1 MRKLLT
7 LGMALFVCA
16 GLHAQ
21 SVVDI
26 IVGSPDHQ
34 TLEDLVIAAELADD
48 LSGNGPFTVF
58 APTDAAF
65 DALPGWLVTQLTNDP
80 TGELANVLLYHVAGA
95 EALSTDLANGD
106 MIETLLGPDV
116 MVTIDGD
123 VFINGAMV
131 TTADIMADNGVVH
144 VIDAVLTTQPV
155 SVVDVVV
162 GSPDHETLETAVV
175 AAELADDLS
184 TEGPFTVFAPTDDA
198 FAALPEWLLTNLL
211 DDPTGAL
218 ADVLLYHVV
227 GAEALSTDLSD
238 GDMFETLLGDAIT
251 VTIDGNVMI
260 NGAMVTVADIQTY
273 NGVVHV
279 IDAVLTTQPA
289 TVVDVVVG
297 SPDHETLETAVV
309 AAGLADDLMTEGP
322 FTVFAPTDDAFA
334 ALPAWLL
341 ENLLDD
347 PTGALANVLLYHV
360 VGAQALSG
368 DLMDGDMFETLY
380 GDDITVTID
389 GNVMINDA
397 MVTVA
402 DIQTYNGVVH
412 VIDAVLTYQPGTVVD
427 VVVGSDNHETLEE
440 LVIAAELADDLS
452 SEGPFTLFAPTD
464 EAFMN
469 LPAWLLADL
478 AADPTGE
485 LANVLLYHAV
495 GATAL
500 SGDLMDGDMFET
512 LLGEDITVTIDGNVM
527 INNAMVTV
535 ADIETFNGVVHVI
548 DAVLTPQPVTV
559 VDVVVGSPDHETLE
573 TAVIAAEL
581 ADELSDAG
589 PLTVFAPTDDA
600 FAALP
605 AWLLE
610 NLLDD
615 PTGALAEVLLYH
627 VVGAQALSGDLM
639 DGDMFETLLGQDITV
654 TIDGNVM
661 INNAMV
667 TVADIQTYNGVVHV
681 IDAVLTPQPATVV
694 DVVVSSVAH
703 ETLETAVVAAGL
715 ADDLSEEGPFTVFA
729 PTDDAFANLPAWLLE
744 NLLDDPTGE
753 LANVLL
759 YHVVGAEALSG
770 TLMDGDMFETLLGED
785 ITVTID
791 GDVMINDAMVTVVDI
806 QTYNGV
812 VHVIDGVL
820 LPKPATVVDVVV
832 NSPTHETLETAVIA
846 AMLADDLS
854 EEGPFTLFAPD
865 DAAFANVD
873 PDALTDLLADPLG
886 ALTDV
891 LLYHAVGATALSGDL
906 MDGDEFATLEGNSVV
921 ITIDGGMVMVND
933 ATVIAADIETYNGV
947 VHVIDRVL
955 TLPNNI
961 DDAEGTAFT
970 AYPIPADAQLNLQ
983 VAGDTQLL
991 GVRLIDMQGRV
1002 ALEIQQGNVRT
1013 LDVSA
1018 LPAGVYTLQVLTAQG
1033 QSQKAVV
1040 IR

>member
-1 MRKLLT
+1 MRKLLN
-7 LGMALFVCA
+7 LGMALFVCV

-26 IVGSPDHQ
+26 VVDSPDHQ
-34 TLEDLVIAAELADD
+34 TLEDLVILAELADD
-48 LSGNGPFTVF
+48 LSGDGPFTVF

-65 DALPGWLVTQLTNDP
+65 DALPAWLVTQLTNDP
-80 TGELANVLLYHVAGA
+80 TGELANVLLYHVVGA
-95 EALSTDLANGD
+95 EAESGSLMNGD
-106 MIETLLGPDV
+106 MLETLLGPDV
-116 MVTIDGD
+116 TVTIDGG

-131 TTADIMADNGVVH
+131 TTADIPADNGVVH

-155 SVVDVVV
+155 TVVDVVV
-162 GSPDHETLETAVV
+162 DSPDHGTLETAVV

-184 TEGPFTVFAPTDDA
+184 A
-198 FAALPEWLLTNLL
+198 
-211 DDPTGAL
+211 
-218 ADVLLYHVV
+218 
-227 GAEALSTDLSD
+227 
-238 GDMFETLLGDAIT
+238 
-251 VTIDGNVMI
+251 
-260 NGAMVTVADIQTY
+260 
-273 NGVVHV
+273 
-279 IDAVLTTQPA
+279 
-289 TVVDVVVG
+289 
-297 SPDHETLETAVV
+297 
-309 AAGLADDLMTEGP
+309 EGP

-368 DLMDGDMFETLY
+368 DLADGDVFETLY
-380 GDDITVTID
+380 GEDITVTID
-389 GNVMINDA
+389 GSVMINDA

-440 LVIAAELADDLS
+440 LVITSGLADDLS

-500 SGDLMDGDMFET
+500 SDDLSNGDVFET

-527 INNAMVTV
+527 INNATVTV

-548 DAVLTPQPVTV
+548 DAVLIPQPMTI
-559 VDVVVGSPDHETLE
+559 VDVVVGSSDHETLE
-573 TAVIAAEL
+573 AAVIAADL
-581 ADELSDAG
+581 VVELSDAG
-589 PLTVFAPTDDA
+589 PYTLFAPTDEA
-600 FAALP
+600 FANLP

-610 NLLDD
+610 NLLDE
-615 PTGALAEVLLYH
+615 PEGALAEVLSYH
-627 VVGAQALSGDLM
+627 VVGAEALSSSLM
-639 DGDMFETLLGQDITV
+639 DGDEFETLLGEDITV
-654 TIDGNVM
+654 TLDGGVL
-661 INNAMV
+661 INDALV

-694 DVVVSSVAH
+694 DVVVASADH
-703 ETLETAVVAAGL
+703 ETLETAVIAAEL
-715 ADDLSEEGPFTVFA
+715 ADDLSAEGPFTLFA
-729 PTDDAFANLPAWLLE
+729 PTDDAFAALPAWLLE
-744 NLLDDPTGE
+744 NLLEDPTGE

-759 YHVVGAEALSG
+759 YHAVGAEAFSG
-770 TLMDGDMFETLLGED
+770 TLTDGDVIETLLGVD

-791 GDVMINDAMVTVVDI
+791 GGVMINGAMVTAADI

-812 VHVIDGVL
+812 VHVIDAVL
-820 LPKPATVVDVVV
+820 LPKPITVVDVVV
-832 NSPTHETLETAVIA
+832 ASDTHETLETAVLA
-846 AMLADDLS
+846 AELADDLS
-854 EEGPFTLFAPD
+854 AEGPFTLFAPD
-865 DAAFANVD
+865 DAAFAEVD
-873 PDALTDLLADPLG
+873 ADALADLLADPFG

-906 MDGDEFATLEGNSVV
+906 SDGDEFATLEGNSVV
-921 ITIDGGMVMVND
+921 ITIDGTMVMVND
-933 ATVIAADIETYNGV
+933 ATVIAADTETYNGV

-955 TLPNNI
+955 TLPSNI
-961 DDAEGTAFT
+961 DDAQGTAFT

-1018 LPAGVYTLQVLTAQG
+1018 LPAGVYTLQVLTAKG